1 MDYQTART
9 GQEVEFV
16 LRGKLTTNDHKKFR
30 DMVHGEA
37 CNNAKNVVLN
47 MKDIEFID
55 SAGIGMLLYANKLGG
70 HQGWNLVLAQP
81 SSTVRKMVDIC
92 KLDKVIVV
100 RD

>member
-1 MDYQTART
+1 MDYQTKQT
-9 GQEVEFV
+9 GKEVEFV

-37 CNNAKNVVLN
+37 CSAAQSVILN
-47 MKDIEFID
+47 MKEVDFID

-70 HQGWNLVLAQP
+70 QQGWKLVVAQP

-92 KLDKVIVV
+92 KLDKVLIV
-100 RD
+100 RA